1 MVVIVSVVLPDV
13 LPAEIF
19 VGLSAH
25 DILVSDAGTAQV
37 KFTSAGKAEP
47 AGVVVRLK
55 TTVAGVPAVICTVV
69 DVA

>member
-1 MVVIVSVVLPDV
+1 MVNVVLPDV
-13 LPAEIF
+13 LPAEVF
-19 VGLSAH
+19 AGLSAQ
-25 DILVSDAGTAQV
+25 VAPESDAGAAQL

-47 AGVVVRLK
+47 AGVVVRLS